1 MKYPTARRISA
12 YTLVISLLLALIFA
26 CSTLPTAQTAKDLGS
41 IRGKWEGW
49 GTNQKYGRFFVTLT
63 IRESGEWQM
72 KMDTSIIFKG
82 SQFSGK
88 AWVTDGKVEVFTE
101 NPQLRGTYTLHAKQD
116 KRWLVFISDDGATT
130 AELVP
135 SFR

>member
-1 MKYPTARRISA
+1 MKSPTARHLSG
-12 YTLVISLLLALIFA
+12 YTFVIPLFLAVIFS
-26 CSTLPTAQTAKDLGS
+26 CSTLPTAQTVKDVRS
-41 IRGKWEGW
+41 ISGKWEGW
-49 GTNQKYGRFFVTLT
+49 GENPKYGRFFITLV

-72 KMDTSIIFKG
+72 RTDIPIFRG

-88 AWVTDGKVEVFTE
+88 AWVAEGKFETYSE
-101 NPQLRGTYTLHAKQD
+101 TPQLRGTYTLHAKEE
-116 KRWLVFISDDGATT
+116 KRWLVFRSDDTDTT

>member
-1 MKYPTARRISA
+1 MKHPTARALSG
-12 YTLVISLLLALIFA
+12 YTFVIPLLLALIFG
-26 CSTLPTAQTAKDLGS
+26 CSTLPTAQTAQDFRS

-49 GTNQKYGRFFVTLT
+49 GENPKHGRFFITLI
-63 IRESGEWQM
+63 IRGEGEWQM
-72 KMDTSIIFKG
+72 KTEASFFKG

-88 AWVTDGKVEVFTE
+88 AWVADGKFEFFSET
-101 NPQLRGTYTLHAKQD
+101 PQLRGTYTLHAKGEN
-116 KRWLVFISDDGATT
+116 RWLNFVSDDGDTT